1 MENFE
6 IHFKTSKKV
15 VTVTLTEQDAVFEL
29 ANLFKRLL
37 DDAGIPCTIS
47 EMEVTT
53 PSKEMQVVE
62 NDDTNPFN

>member
-6 IHFKTSKKV
+6 LHFKTNKKI
-15 VTVTLTEQDAVFEL
+15 VTITLTEQDAIFEL
-29 ANLFKRLL
+29 ANLFQTLL
-37 DDAGIPCTIS
+37 IEAGISFSVS
-47 EMEVTT
+47 EMELTT

>member
-6 IHFKTSKKV
+6 LHFKTSKKV

-29 ANLFKRLL
+29 ANLFQTLL
-37 DDAGIPCTIS
+37 IEAGISFSVS
-47 EMEVTT
+47 EMEVTN

-62 NDDTNPFN
+62 NDDTKPFN

>member
-29 ANLFKRLL
+29 ANLFQTLL
-37 DDAGIPCTIS
+37 IEAGISFSVS
-47 EMEVTT
+47 EMEVTN

>member
-6 IHFKTSKKV
+6 LHFKTTKKI
-15 VTVTLTEQDAVFEL
+15 VTITLTEQDAIFDL
-29 ANLFKRLL
+29 AILFKRLL
-37 DDAGIPCTIS
+37 DDAGIPSTIS
-47 EMEVTT
+47 EMEVTA

>member
-6 IHFKTSKKV
+6 LHFKTNKKI
-15 VTVTLTEQDAVFEL
+15 VTITLTEQDAIFEL
-29 ANLFKRLL
+29 ANLFQTLL
-37 DDAGIPCTIS
+37 IDAGISFSVS

-62 NDDTNPFN
+62 NDDTNPLN

>member
-6 IHFKTSKKV
+6 LHFKTTKKI
-15 VTVTLTEQDAVFEL
+15 VTITLTEQDAIFDL
-29 ANLFKRLL
+29 ANLFQTLL
-37 DDAGIPCTIS
+37 IEAGIPCTIS

-62 NDDTNPFN
+62 NDDTNPLN

>member
-6 IHFKTSKKV
+6 LHFKTSKKV
-15 VTVTLTEQDAVFEL
+15 VTVTLTEQDAIFDL
-29 ANLFKRLL
+29 ANLFQTLL
-37 DDAGIPCTIS
+37 IEARISFSVS

>member
-29 ANLFKRLL
+29 ANLFQTLL
-37 DDAGIPCTIS
+37 IEAGISFSVS
-47 EMEVTT
+47 EMEVTN

-62 NDDTNPFN
+62 NDDTNPLN